1 MGCRICRL
9 NSQNS
14 HPWDREVIQGESH
27 PVIVPVKALGIS
39 WCHQDSSA
47 RGTARQGESL
57 LLALGP
63 KAARCTGYWGF
74 SGLRAAPSWQPAGSG
89 ALYYP
94 LSQNYIW
101 PQSQKPKR
109 APDEISAKPAPSLLL
124 LRPQAGNQSAMPKLV
139 AHTAVSSHMG
149 DIWSNKVVVTCN
161 KRMWTGS

>member
-94 LSQNYIW
+94 PLTELHLATITEAKKSSRWNLSQARTFTSAPETPGWEPVSHAQTCGSHSCELTHGWYLKQ
-101 PQSQKPKR
+101 QSCC
-109 APDEISAKPAPSLLL
+109 DL
-124 LRPQAGNQSAMPKLV
+124 
-139 AHTAVSSHMG
+139 
-149 DIWSNKVVVTCN
+149 
-161 KRMWTGS
+161 